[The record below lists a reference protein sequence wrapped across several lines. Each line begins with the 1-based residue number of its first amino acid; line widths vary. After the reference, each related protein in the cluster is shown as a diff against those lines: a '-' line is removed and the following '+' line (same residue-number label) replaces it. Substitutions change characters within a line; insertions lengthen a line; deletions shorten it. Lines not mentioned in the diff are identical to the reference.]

1 MIFDILYLISDTR
14 HLILDIWYLIS
25 DTRYLILNICYWYL
39 ILDIWC
45 SISDTRYLIL
55 DIWYSIYAI
64 QYLLLDYATRYL
76 IIISDTWYLTPWY
89 LQSKTLIHATCYL
102 PNVIWKLILTDSF
115 YMILKPAITCKK
127 IVSFRSCSAT
137 RSCSIWWSALK
148 ENGI

>member
-1 MIFDILYLISDTR
+1 MLNIWYSISD
-14 HLILDIWYLIS
+14 IDIWY
-25 DTRYLILNICYWYL
+25 W
-39 ILDIWC
+39 
-45 SISDTRYLIL
+45 YLIL

-127 IVSFRSCSAT
+127 IVSIRSCSAT
-137 RSCSIWWSALK
+137 RSCFWSLWNSTLVKEGTPGPLHGLNWSIFLYRSLDNLK
-148 ENGI
+148 T